1 MNTLNLVYIC
11 SLAMLFCGGWSFVS
25 NRKHLLNTLLSLE
38 FVMLSVFWIMVLYIM
53 SVGIEMYFVLFFLTL
68 GVCEGALGLSL
79 LISIV
84 CSHGNDYFGSFNVV

>member
-11 SLAMLFCGGWSFVS
+11 SLAILFCGGWSFVS
-25 NRKHLLNTLLSLE
+25 NRKHLLNTLLRLE
-38 FVMLSVFWIMVLYIM
+38 FVILRVFWIIVLYIIR
-53 SVGIEMYFVLFFLTL
+53 VGIEIYFVLFFLTL

-84 CSHGNDYFGSFNVV
+84 CSHGNDYFGRFNVV

>member
-1 MNTLNLVYIC
+1 MNTLNLIYVC
-11 SLAMLFCGGWSFVS
+11 SVIMLFCGVSSFVS

-38 FVMLSVFWIMVLYIM
+38 FMMLGVFWVMVMYIM
-53 SVGIEMYFVLFFLTL
+53 SVGVEMYFVLFFLTL